1 MTKII
6 PPAPVLITGG
16 ARRIGLALAESL
28 LRQGIPVIVS
38 YRQYYPAL
46 DTLASLGA
54 HCIQADFSDNRGIY
68 AFAEQVKAYSGKL
81 RAIIHNASAWVAESV
96 ETPPEDTMA
105 AMLQIHVYTPYLLN
119 LALEPCLRDQG
130 HAAAD
135 IIHITDFAVEKG
147 SKKHIAYAASKAA
160 LDNMTRS
167 FARKLAPDVKVNAI
181 APALI
186 LFNEQDDEEY
196 RRHVLNK
203 TLMKI
208 EPGEMEIVDLV
219 NYLFKSRYV
228 TGQTLGLDGGRC
240 LR

>member
-1 MTKII
+1 M
-6 PPAPVLITGG
+6 LITGG

-28 LRQGIPVIVS
+28 LQQHIPVIVS

-46 DTLASLGA
+46 EGLTALGA
-54 HCIQADFSDNRGIY
+54 HCIQADFSDNSGIY
-68 AFAEQVKAYSGKL
+68 AFADAVKTRTAKL
-81 RAIIHNASAWVAESV
+81 RAIIHNASTWVAESPAV
-96 ETPPEDTMA
+96 PPEDTLA
-105 AMLQIHVYTPYLLN
+105 EMLQIHVYTPYLLN
-119 LALEPCLRDQG
+119 LALEPYLRGQG

-135 IIHITDFAVEKG
+135 IIHITDFAVDKG

-186 LFNEQDDEEY
+186 LFNTEDDEEY
-196 RRHVLNK
+196 RRRVLDK
-203 TLMKI
+203 TLMQI
-208 EPGEMEIVDLV
+208 EPGEQEIVNLV
-219 NYLFKSRYV
+219 NYLFQSRYM
-228 TGQTLGLDGGRC
+228 TGKTLSLDGGRC